1 MTFLDEI
8 DDLRSEIEKL
18 KDEEDLAK
26 TASAKGGK
34 QQ

>member
-1 MTFLDEI
+1 VKWSPNFTGQAQN
-8 DDLRSEIEKL
+8 L

-26 TASAKGGK
+26 IASAKGGK